1 MNSWGEGHFYVTH
14 STSPFLKFF
23 YNTKKKGGDIEIIKK
38 NPPITIKLGEK
49 LVDQV
54 NETMKQLGME
64 NVSEFVRGSLMFR
77 IRAEQM
83 KSVIQDPQ
91 RLAEFITQMNEHLTE
106 KDAFD
111 WVATLSDTKLQGFKQ
126 LVEFENEKR
135 ENKFQKG

>member
-1 MNSWGEGHFYVTH
+1 
-14 STSPFLKFF
+14 
-23 YNTKKKGGDIEIIKK
+23 
-38 NPPITIKLGEK
+38 
-49 LVDQV
+49 
-54 NETMKQLGME
+54 MKQLGME

-135 ENKFQKG
+135 EKKFQKG